1 MRAHTRVIVAVT
13 EARDV
18 KAQVGLV
25 VDAETVGHARSAAE
39 MSQVLGDMRRAL
51 GPTHRRDTLRCR
63 YRLGKLWSRMSE
75 HRAAR
80 ELLAEVLTAQR
91 SVLGDAHADVA
102 ATREALAGQ

>member
-1 MRAHTRVIVAVT
+1 M
-13 EARDV
+13 
-18 KAQVGLV
+18 G
-25 VDAETVGHARSAAE
+25 
-39 MSQVLGDMRRAL
+39 
-51 GPTHRRDTLRCR
+51 
-63 YRLGKLWSRMSE
+63 E

>member
-1 MRAHTRVIVAVT
+1 LGDYPGA
-13 EARDV
+13 
-18 KAQVGLV
+18 
-25 VDAETVGHARSAAE
+25 AAE
-39 MSQVLGDMRRAL
+39 LEEVVEGLSRMV
-51 GPTHRRDTLRCR
+51 GPLNRDTLRCR
-63 YRLGKLWSRMSE
+63 YRLGTLWSRMGE